1 MAGEIVQVKIAGLRD
16 FQRAINRAEGENP
29 KAMTE
34 ALKDVGSFLA
44 PKINPP
50 RKTGELAD
58 SKGSARATKTKGY
71 IPVRA
76 KHAAPVE
83 FSKRGAAA
91 QTLTA
96 KYGPP
101 PRYGYR
107 AVEDNLGELEKRLW
121 EGIEE
126 VAKVY
131 GWFH

>member
-1 MAGEIVQVKIAGLRD
+1 MVRVKIDGLRE
-16 FQRAINRAEGENP
+16 FQRAINKAEGENP

-34 ALKDVGSFLA
+34 ALRDVGNYLQ
-44 PKINPP
+44 PKIRPP
-50 RKTGELAD
+50 TKTGELAA
-58 SKGSARATKTKGY
+58 SKGAARATKTKGY
-71 IPVRA
+71 IPIRA

-107 AVEDNLGELEKRLW
+107 EVQDNLSELEKRLW